1 MKEGKQEL
9 WNWFGL
15 SYASFL
21 TIPRVLMHQM
31 SDEWQSEMCRL
42 LQEYDETF
50 LTCINKILVL
60 QYRLKK
66 MVNSLNHRNGL
77 SIIVIQILK

>member
-1 MKEGKQEL
+1 MMKEGKQEL

-50 LTCINKILVL
+50 PNVYKQDIGITV
-60 QYRLKK
+60 
-66 MVNSLNHRNGL
+66 
-77 SIIVIQILK
+77 